1 MFHFV
6 TRIDRIMLWL
16 NIIFLMTIGFIPF
29 STALLGRYYT
39 LQLPLVIYGA
49 NLIATSLTSQF
60 LWIYAVKRKLL
71 SSDLI
76 DEKIM
81 SKINTRLS
89 LGPISYAVGIVVSFW
104 NPLISLAIYIAVLA
118 FFIVGTTFGTDWE
131 TGNQSNTEY
140 YTISH

>member
-1 MFHFV
+1 
-6 TRIDRIMLWL
+6 MLWL

-49 NLIATSLTSQF
+49 NLIATSLNSQF

-81 SKINTRLS
+81 SKVNSKLS
-89 LGPISYAVGIVVSFW
+89 LGRISYAVGF
-104 NPLISLAIYIAVLA
+104 
-118 FFIVGTTFGTDWE
+118 
-131 TGNQSNTEY
+131 
-140 YTISH
+140 